1 MAWGAIF
8 QGILRVLINFGADKI
23 MGKSQKK
30 RFFVLHFVFKEVI
43 LVQVELNGLVGQVPP
58 KRCFFG

>member
-8 QGILRVLINFGADKI
+8 QGILRLLIIFRPGKL

-30 RFFVLHFVFKEVI
+30 QFFVLHFVFKEVI
-43 LVQVELNGLVGQVPP
+43 LVSVELNGLVGQVPL
-58 KRCFFG
+58 